1 MRLSFRIKHH
11 FFSAFRELFVHHH
24 SSLEFR
30 ARVFA
35 LVISANEDV
44 NVENYIVV
52 KKFGME
58 IYKGDEERANLLM
71 LSTKELVNK
80 VKENSEFSIDTLV
93 LNIQREL
100 KRVPRYAKK
109 IDLDSLNELVTLSHD
124 EDTIA
129 YQKNIIEF
137 LNTLKEDTLH
147 EKKVQIIKDEEKI
160 ESKY

>member
-58 IYKGDEERANLLM
+58 IYKDDEERANLLM